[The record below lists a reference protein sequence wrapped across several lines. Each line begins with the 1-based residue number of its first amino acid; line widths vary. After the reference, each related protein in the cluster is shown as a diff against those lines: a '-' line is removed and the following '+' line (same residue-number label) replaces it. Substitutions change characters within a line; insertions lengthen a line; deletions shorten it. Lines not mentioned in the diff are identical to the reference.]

1 MQRRDFPFF
10 AATGVLAAVGTTRAA
25 EAAVPILGRGH
36 RSLTD
41 GPIRGT
47 WLGGVT
53 VYAAAQD
60 PARNVPERDIAFTCS
75 GTLTFDRDGTA
86 RWRGRKAF
94 RFTSVNAAA
103 IPGLDGQRPHDPADP
118 ASWLPWTV
126 ECEMGFRWVPDADR
140 VILAQIPGSWKDL
153 VTGGPVAGLRYE
165 IDLVAPPPAEIPDG
179 GPAFAEGSFSK
190 VDGILFLT
198 TYGATSMETRTRIVS
213 TSDGSALSVH
223 TTFFTMHLVGAM
235 REQA

>member
-25 EAAVPILGRGH
+25 EAALPILGRGH

-41 GPIRGT
+41 GPIHGIWT
-47 WLGGVT
+47 AGVT
-53 VYAAAQD
+53 VYAAGQD
-60 PARNVPERDIAFTCS
+60 PARSVPERDIDLTSS
-75 GTLTFDRDGTA
+75 GTLSFDRDGTA

-118 ASWLPWTV
+118 PSWLPWTV
-126 ECEMGFRWVPDADR
+126 ESEIGFRWVSYADR
-140 VILAQIPGSWKDL
+140 VILAQIPGSRKDL

-165 IDLVAPPPAEIPDG
+165 IDLLAPPPAEIPDG

-190 VDGILFLT
+190 VDGILLLS
-198 TYGATSMETRTRIVS
+198 TYGGTSVETRTRIVS
-213 TSDGSALSVH
+213 TPDGSAPSVH
-223 TTFFTMHLVGAM
+223 TTFYTMHMVGAM
-235 REQA
+235 REQD